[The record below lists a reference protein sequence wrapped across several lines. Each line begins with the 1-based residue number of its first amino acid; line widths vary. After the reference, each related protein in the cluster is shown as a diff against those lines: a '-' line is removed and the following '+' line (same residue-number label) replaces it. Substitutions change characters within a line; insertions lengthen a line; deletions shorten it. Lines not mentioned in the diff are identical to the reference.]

1 MMITQIF
8 LNLFQSS
15 SWESWIIDS
24 LLSIYNDILL
34 LELGK
39 ILSLTDSQALKF
51 NSWSVADS
59 DFLLQ

>member
-1 MMITQIF
+1 MITQIF

-39 ILSLTDSQALKF
+39 ILSLTDSQAQKF